1 LRIAVALVI
10 LSLFG
15 WAAIAALRR
24 RSERLAEA
32 LEQRERKA
40 DAERDAPEVHAPA
53 SESKQRRRFLAI
65 ALRSLEPERQLQL
78 YRALTETG
86 VWLLLFLWLG
96 TLVWAF
102 SLFPQTTPLSAAF
115 LHGAI
120 VVVSALIVTGLLNRL
135 LDVVIA
141 RVASASR
148 LRVGGRSEDRARR
161 LLRIPT
167 IASAIRGFKAFVLVF
182 VAVLSVLG
190 QIGVPIASVV
200 TIGGLVAIALSF
212 AAQSFVRDF
221 VTGFLVLFEDHYVVG
236 DYVGINAYSGL
247 VERLTL
253 RMVQIR
259 DLSGDLIT
267 IPHSAVTSVVNM
279 SRDWS
284 RVDYRVPVDPASDVP
299 KAVALVRDAVV
310 EPIEWIGIDELS
322 KDWAIVRASVRT
334 APLRQFELRREINAR
349 VEAAFR
355 DGGITY
361 GAQIPGVA

>member
-1 LRIAVALVI
+1 
-10 LSLFG
+10 
-15 WAAIAALRR
+15 
-24 RSERLAEA
+24 
-32 LEQRERKA
+32 
-40 DAERDAPEVHAPA
+40 
-53 SESKQRRRFLAI
+53 
-65 ALRSLEPERQLQL
+65 
-78 YRALTETG
+78 
-86 VWLLLFLWLG
+86 
-96 TLVWAF
+96 
-102 SLFPQTTPLSAAF
+102 
-115 LHGAI
+115 
-120 VVVSALIVTGLLNRL
+120 
-135 LDVVIA
+135 
-141 RVASASR
+141 
-148 LRVGGRSEDRARR
+148 
-161 LLRIPT
+161 
-167 IASAIRGFKAFVLVF
+167 
-182 VAVLSVLG
+182 
-190 QIGVPIASVV
+190 
-200 TIGGLVAIALSF
+200 
-212 AAQSFVRDF
+212 
-221 VTGFLVLFEDHYVVG
+221 VVG

-299 KAVALVRDAVV
+299 KAVALVRGAIETLAKDATWRDAVV